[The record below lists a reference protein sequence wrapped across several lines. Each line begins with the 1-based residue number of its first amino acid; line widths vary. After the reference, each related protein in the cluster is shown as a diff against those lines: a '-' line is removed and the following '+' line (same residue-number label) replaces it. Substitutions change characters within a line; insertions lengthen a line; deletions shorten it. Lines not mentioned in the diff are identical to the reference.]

1 MEEYNSW
8 WRGKLDPIYGEWLEY
23 KVKWIPTVIKEFT
36 LRPFALY
43 FLIGPQQVGKTNQRE
58 FTLRTSGI

>member
-1 MEEYNSW
+1 MEEYNPW
-8 WRGKLDPIYGEWLEY
+8 WRGELDPIYGEWLEY

-43 FLIGPQQVGKTNQRE
+43 FLIGPQQVGKTN
-58 FTLRTSGI
+58 